1 MNKPDLTSFNFLF
14 SDEMVSNRMNEIS
27 SRSTSLLTPAIL
39 KNIFSFIDLT
49 SLNTG
54 DNEQVIR
61 TMCEKVNQ
69 FGNNYPGYKNVAAIC
84 VYPSMVEHVKT
95 YLKQADVSIASVAA
109 GFPSSQTFLEIKTKE
124 AELAVQKGANE
135 IDIVI
140 SAGEFIV
147 GNYDYVFKEIKA
159 IRQALPNAHLKVI
172 LETGLLKS
180 FKKIYEASIIAMQAG
195 ADFIKTSTGK
205 MDPAATPE
213 AVMVM
218 CTAIADYYKATGKKV
233 GIKPAGGIS
242 NSEQSIIYYAIV
254 REVLGNSWLMPALFR
269 IGASRLA
276 NNLLN
281 DIHRLATGEESGKKY
296 F

>member
-1 MNKPDLTSFNFLF
+1 MDKPDLTSFNFLF
-14 SDEMVSNRMNEIS
+14 SDEIVSTRLNEIS
-27 SRSTSLLTPAIL
+27 SRSASLLTPAIL
-39 KNIFSFIDLT
+39 KDIFSFIDMT

-54 DNEQVIR
+54 DNDLVIR
-61 TMCEKVNQ
+61 SMCEKVNQ

-84 VYPSMVEHVKT
+84 VYPSMVEYVKT
-95 YLKQADVSIASVAA
+95 FLKQADVSIASVAG
-109 GFPSSQTFLEIKTKE
+109 GFPSSQTFPEIKTKE
-124 AELAVQKGANE
+124 AELAVQRGANE

-140 SAGEFIV
+140 SAGEFLK
-147 GNYDYVFKEIKA
+147 GNYDFVFKEIKA
-159 IRQALPNAHLKVI
+159 IRETIPNAHLKVI

-180 FKKIYEASIIAMQAG
+180 FKNIYEASIISMQAG
-195 ADFIKTSTGK
+195 ANFIKTSTGK

-213 AVMVM
+213 ALMVM
-218 CTAIADYYKATGKKV
+218 CLAVADYYKATGKKT

-242 NSEQSIIYYAIV
+242 NSEQAIIYYAIV
-254 REVLGNSWLMPALFR
+254 REILGNSWLMPALFR

-281 DIHRLATGEESGKKY
+281 DIHRLSTGEESGKKY